1 MVYPSGALLRVR
13 PAERVVHGSALQE
26 AGGEAHE
33 QPASVTCAT
42 PHVGRRPAVGRRPV
56 ESGPV
61 GAGGHTRRTA
71 SGGVVGRLEPPGGSA
86 VMPTPSAPR
95 GPPVSSI
102 VPEELPVSTSPAGSM
117 VPLRL
122 YQSSYTR

>member
-1 MVYPSGALLRVR
+1 M
-13 PAERVVHGSALQE
+13 
-26 AGGEAHE
+26 
-33 QPASVTCAT
+33 
-42 PHVGRRPAVGRRPV
+42 
-56 ESGPV
+56 
-61 GAGGHTRRTA
+61 
-71 SGGVVGRLEPPGGSA
+71 GRLEPPGGSA